1 MRPPRFFSMANAP
14 RFQTEDIERLFRALL
29 PSGREDPFGKIEEF
43 LIVISEELQKD
54 GVLHDEFREKTL
66 DQLDSIES
74 RTFGILL
81 LQIFKTISFFFR
93 LLPQGRL
100 IILVIAII
108 ALIQSILSD
117 GQPSLEAIKAA
128 AKATGLSGFVDK
140 IIEELKKFTD
150 EIAGNMSEI
159 ADVASVT
166 FAQLSFDLDFILN
179 SSKRLEFLLEEVNR
193 HNNALNADQVF
204 FSLQAV
210 EQELAQVVRRGILG
224 SNLANNAA
232 DLIGPILRGL
242 DDQIKTIP
250 ALAIKAIRLG

>member
-1 MRPPRFFSMANAP
+1 MANAP
-14 RFQTEDIERLFRALL
+14 RFETADIERLFRALL
-29 PSGREDPFGKIEEF
+29 PSGREDPFGKIEGL
-43 LIVISEELQKD
+43 LITISEEIAKD
-54 GVLHDEFREKTL
+54 GVLHDEFREKTA
-66 DQLDSIES
+66 DTLDSIES

-93 LLPQGRL
+93 LLPQGRI
-100 IILVIAII
+100 IILVIAVI
-108 ALIQSILSD
+108 ALVQSLLSD

-140 IIEELKKFTD
+140 IIDEIKKFTD

-166 FAQLSFDLDFILN
+166 FAQLSFDMDFIINGLAGLRFQLQEAQRHVDAN
-179 SSKRLEFLLEEVNR
+179 NLDAAFFALE
-193 HNNALNADQVF
+193 NAQIDLGQVDARA
-204 FSLQAV
+204 L
-210 EQELAQVVRRGILG
+210 LG

-242 DDQIKTIP
+242 DDQIKTLP
-250 ALAIKAIRLG
+250 ALAVKAIRLG